1 MKLPV
6 ALLQEDYSP
15 VIPDER
21 SYLTA
26 VHSWKTMLIHTRSEP
41 DRTCGY
47 ARRVGYTGGHAEAR
61 AIYRLRVLY
70 RHRTVMLPGLFV
82 LQEGFFA
89 NYGDEQKQDEDLLEE
104 TLTSTR
110 EAIRE

>member
-6 ALLQEDYSP
+6 ALLQEHYSP

-26 VHSWKTMLIHTRSEP
+26 AHSWKTMLIHTRLEP

-47 ARRVGYTGGHAEAR
+47 AQRRGDGNGSKSRKERKCSSTSSLITVQ
-61 AIYRLRVLY
+61 AISPLLR
-70 RHRTVMLPGLFV
+70 
-82 LQEGFFA
+82 
-89 NYGDEQKQDEDLLEE
+89 
-104 TLTSTR
+104 
-110 EAIRE
+110 